1 MKKTLS
7 IILSVI
13 MIITSLTAGLTAF
26 AAEDEYETSFAVA
39 SDFHYNL
46 PREELEGPI
55 DDEIYWYANRRAA
68 MEDESGF
75 IIDEFLRQAAENDD
89 VEFVLIPGDLADN
102 GRTIYQEHYDVAA
115 KLKAFEES
123 SGKQV
128 YVTPGNHDVGAAD
141 IDTKIDDFKKIYA
154 EFGYDQALYID
165 DENGSYTA
173 NLGKKYRLISLDSCD
188 PSKSTEDGL
197 SIDEVMWVCNE
208 ADKALEEGRH
218 PILMMHHNLLDHMP
232 MQRILSR
239 NFIVKFHYS
248 TANLFANHGIK
259 LVFTGHEH
267 CSDVTSFTSTSG
279 NVIYDFANTS
289 LTMYPLQY
297 RMIYLNKD
305 EIKYEAKT
313 IDSIDLDALTAT
325 VNGYTDE
332 QLALMDAGLNEYA
345 KGFLK
350 AGVEYRLELS
360 LSREKLGIDEDAF
373 YADLVFTAVDGL
385 LEILNAPLYG
395 EGGVQELAKEYNID
409 IPDSEYETAWDLAT
423 ELVSYHYAGEEP
435 YTLYSKEVKM
445 LLRTV
450 ALILLDD
457 LSTVND
463 EIFLGAAN
471 DLLANLGI
479 SGISKELTKLGTEVF
494 GPVTAGEYF
503 LLSIAAPLLYEFGY
517 DSDGVNDNNGV
528 IEGYGAQVD
537 NLGNLGDAANNLL
550 GKISLYLSF
559 FLDIISKIFVA

>member
-7 IILSVI
+7 VILSVI

-39 SDFHYNL
+39 SDLHYNL

-154 EFGYDQALYID
+154 EFGF
-165 DENGSYTA
+165 DEAIYVSEENCSYTA
-173 NLGKKYRLISLDSCD
+173 DLGKKYRLISLDSCD

-385 LEILNAPLYG
+385 LGILNAPLYG

-528 IEGYGAQVD
+528 IESYGAQVD

>member
-1 MKKTLS
+1 MKKSLS
-7 IILSVI
+7 VILSVI

-39 SDFHYNL
+39 SDLHYNL

-385 LEILNAPLYG
+385 LGILNAPLYG

>member
-1 MKKTLS
+1 MKKV
-7 IILSVI
+7 LSVI
-13 MIITSLTAGLTAF
+13 LSAVLLITSLTVGMTAF
-26 AAEDEYETSFAVA
+26 AAEDEYAMSFAVA
-39 SDFHYNL
+39 SDLHYNL

-89 VEFVLIPGDLADN
+89 VEFVLVPGDIADN
-102 GRTIYQEHYDVAA
+102 GRRIRQEHLDVAA
-115 KLKAFEES
+115 KFKAFEES
-123 SGKQV
+123 TGKQI
-128 YVTPGNHDVGAAD
+128 YVTVGNHDVGAGEN
-141 IDTKIDDFKKIYA
+141 DTQIQHFKEIYA
-154 EFGYDQALYID
+154 DFGYDQALYID

-173 NLGKKYRLISLDSCD
+173 NLGDKYRLISLDSCD
-188 PSKSTEDGL
+188 YTKSTEDGMSL
-197 SIDEVMWVCNE
+197 EKVQWVCDE
-208 ADKALEEGRH
+208 ADKALEEGRY

-239 NFIVKFHYS
+239 NFIVRFHLT

-297 RMIYLNKD
+297 RMIYLTKD
-305 EIKYEAKT
+305 KIEYEAKT

-325 VNGYTDE
+325 VNGYSEE
-332 QLALMDAGLNEYA
+332 QLALMEAGLNEYA

-360 LSREKLGIDEDAF
+360 MSREKLGIDEDAF

-385 LEILNAPLYG
+385 LGILNMPLYG

-409 IPDSEYETAWDLAT
+409 IPDSEYETGWDLAT

-435 YTLYSKEVKM
+435 FDLYSTEVTI

-457 LSTVND
+457 LSTVSD
-463 EIFLGAAN
+463 EVFLSAAN
-471 DLLANLGI
+471 ELLANLGI
-479 SGISKELTKLGTEVF
+479 DGVTKELTKLGTEVF

-503 LLSIAAPLLYEFGY
+503 LLAIASPLLYEFGF

-528 IEGYGAQVD
+528 IEGYGAD
-537 NLGNLGDAANNLL
+537 ANNLSNI
-550 GKISLYLSF
+550 GIAVVDVASKIALYLSF
-559 FLDIISKIFVA
+559 FVDIVSKIFVA

>member
-1 MKKTLS
+1 MKKIISVFLS
-7 IILSVI
+7 AVLL
-13 MIITSLTAGLTAF
+13 ITTLTAGSAAF
-26 AAEDEYETSFAVA
+26 AQEPEFDMSFAVA
-39 SDFHYNL
+39 SDLHYNL

-55 DDEIYWYANRRAA
+55 EHDIYWYANRRAA

-102 GRTIYQEHYDVAA
+102 GRTIHQEHYDVAA
-115 KLKAFEES
+115 KLKAFEDS
-123 SGKQV
+123 TGKQV

-141 IDTKIDDFKKIYA
+141 IDTKTEDFKEIYA
-154 EFGYDQALYID
+154 QFGFDEALYVD
-165 DENGSYTA
+165 DDTASYTA
-173 NLGKKYRLISLDSCD
+173 DLGEKYRLISLDSCD
-188 PSKSTEDGL
+188 PSKSTEDGM
-197 SIDEVMWVCNE
+197 SIEEVLWVCDE
-208 ADKALEEGRH
+208 ADKAYEEGRY

-239 NFIVKFHYS
+239 NFIVRFHYT

-279 NVIYDFANTS
+279 NKIYDFANTS

-297 RMIYLNKD
+297 RMIYLN
-305 EIKYEAKT
+305 ENHIRYEAKT
-313 IDSIDLDALTAT
+313 IDSIDLDALTST

-332 QLALMDAGLNEYA
+332 HLALMEAGLNDYA

-385 LEILNAPLYG
+385 LELLNMPLYG
-395 EGGVQELAKEYNID
+395 EGSVQELAKEYNLD
-409 IPDSEYETAWDLAT
+409 IPDSEYETGWDLAT

-435 YTLYSKEVKM
+435 FDLYSTEVTI

-450 ALILLDD
+450 ALILYDD
-457 LSTVND
+457 LSTVSD
-463 EIFLGAAN
+463 EIFLSAAN
-471 DLLANLGI
+471 DLLAKIGLTD
-479 SGISKELTKLGTEVF
+479 SMMKDLTKLGTDIF
-494 GPVTAGEYF
+494 GSVTAGEYF
-503 LLSIAAPLLYEFGY
+503 LLAVASPILYEFGF

-528 IEGYGAQVD
+528 IRGYADQ
-537 NLGNLGDAANNLL
+537 GDISDFAGSLIDVAS
-550 GKISLYLSF
+550 KISLYFSF
-559 FLDIISKIFVA
+559 FIEIVSKIFAF